1 MLSAEAIRRYLL
13 LFVFTFIMALAFT
26 GLGKI
31 YPFVFNSSDIYFLTG
46 GFTIIALTA
55 LLIFFAGYVKNA
67 EKSVFSTFVA
77 IGVKMLL
84 SFVFALIYFVVLK
97 NKGPGSVI
105 LFFVLYLGFTL
116 FVVFTFISI
125 LKKKSV

>member
-1 MLSAEAIRRYLL
+1 MFSAEAIKRYFL
-13 LFVFTFIMALAFT
+13 LFVLTFFIALAMT
-26 GLGKI
+26 GLNKI
-31 YPFVFNSSDIYFLTG
+31 YPAVFNSSDIYFLSG
-46 GFTIIALTA
+46 GFTIIAFTA

-77 IGVKMLL
+77 IGVKMVL

-97 NKGPGSVI
+97 NRAPGSVV
-105 LFFVLYLGFTL
+105 LFFVLYLGFTI